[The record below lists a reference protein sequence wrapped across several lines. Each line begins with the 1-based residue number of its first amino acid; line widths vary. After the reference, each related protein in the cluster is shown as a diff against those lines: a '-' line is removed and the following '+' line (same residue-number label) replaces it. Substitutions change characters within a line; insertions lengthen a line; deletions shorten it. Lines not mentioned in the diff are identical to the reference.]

1 MISVIVPVYNVER
14 YLETALDSILNS
26 TYQDFEIILVDDGST
41 DKSGLICDQYRE
53 RDNRIR
59 VVHQANSGASAAR
72 NTALDL
78 ARGEY
83 IAFVDGD
90 DSVHPMMLETLKA
103 AIDFGDYDFSM
114 VHYWFVE
121 EKDWESIWAENKKRP
136 LNEYKELSQDAFMR
150 GLLDN
155 SDEALKYNF
164 LWNKLYKR
172 SLIGNIRFTQTSI
185 EDMEWNCRV
194 CMNMKAKKAILVK
207 DKLYYYLHR
216 EDSLSRGIGERYLGR
231 MSSYLLC
238 LKDIPEDKTSLRTQ
252 CLDMLYKVMVYTHY
266 DTKRKGD
273 KDLFRRCK
281 QLRSSIYKETKDDFM
296 RCGLSQSKKMLLML
310 LYNVPAVYPIFKKV
324 FEMKS
329 KLRS

>member
-1 MISVIVPVYNVER
+1 MISIIVPVYNVER

-103 AIDFGDYDFSM
+103 AIDSGDYDFSM

-121 EKDWESIWAENKKRP
+121 EKDRDSIWAENKKCP

-172 SLIGNIRFTQTSI
+172 SLIDNIRFTQTSI